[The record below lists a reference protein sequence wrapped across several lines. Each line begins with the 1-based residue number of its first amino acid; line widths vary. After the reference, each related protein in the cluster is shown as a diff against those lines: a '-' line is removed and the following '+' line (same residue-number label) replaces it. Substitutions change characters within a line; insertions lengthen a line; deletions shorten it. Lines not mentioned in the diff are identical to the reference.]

1 MAKKKEENKV
11 FEVEVIIPAEVLKK
25 ETHFKDT
32 YIDGKLTYNLGAEL
46 PENVKEE
53 ISKILKTSKVSEL
66 VQFNPLIIALEQ
78 LQTFKTIKYDAE
90 AKNEKEY
97 TASNKQIGSFN
108 SSVKATTDLMKK
120 DAQNYIKDVNTLKS
134 FLETEAKTTREI
146 LQENFK
152 PYLEEQERIKKEKE
166 DKKNAEIIASNK
178 KLTEENEAQ
187 ALKLKNQQ
195 KESKRLTIESEIG
208 KITFSAT
215 SGVSVLNLD
224 GLEKLLKETKEKK
237 ITDYLTSE
245 DILEHGFTDDE
256 AKAITDRFHEAI
268 STSVKAFEVAIS
280 NIKATEENK
289 ELKTAAEIHQAN
301 QPETILS
308 NEPQQFE
315 APQDPNQ
322 TDSSKLDRLCEIL
335 VQFELG
341 AQRAR
346 DLIAKIEFQDEGLK
360 VIQTKIS
367 GKSFEQIL
375 DWSGKLK
382 NWSDDKRTKYQEYL
396 LTLNK

>member
-1 MAKKKEENKV
+1 MAKKKVENEV
-11 FEVEVIIPAEVLKK
+11 FEVEVIIPTDVLKK
-25 ETHFKDT
+25 ETHFKDI
-32 YIDGKLTYNLGAEL
+32 YINGKLTYNLGTEL

-78 LQTFKTIKYDAE
+78 LQTFKIIKYDAE

-120 DAQNYIKDVNTLKS
+120 DAQNYIKDVNTLKA

-152 PYLEEQERIKKEKE
+152 PYLDEQERIKKEKE
-166 DKKNAEIIASNK
+166 DKKNSEMIASNK

-195 KESKRLTIESEIG
+195 KESKKLTIEGEIG

-215 SGVSVLNLD
+215 SGVSVLNLE
-224 GLEKLLKETKEKK
+224 GLEKLLEETRSKNLSDYISSQDVEDYDFSNEEIKELSDKFGE
-237 ITDYLTSE
+237 SV
-245 DILEHGFTDDE
+245 
-256 AKAITDRFHEAI
+256 
-268 STSVKAFEVAIS
+268 STSIKAFEVAIS

-289 ELKTAAEIHQAN
+289 DLKNAAEIHQAS
-301 QPETILS
+301 QPSAILS
-308 NEPQQFE
+308 NEPEQFE
-315 APQDPNQ
+315 IPQDPNQ

-341 AQRAR
+341 AQRAK
-346 DLIAKIEFQDEGLK
+346 DLITKIEFQDEGLK

-367 GKSFEQIL
+367 GKSFDQIL
-375 DWSGKLK
+375 DWSEKLK
-382 NWSDDKRTKYQEYL
+382 VWSNDKRTKYQQYL